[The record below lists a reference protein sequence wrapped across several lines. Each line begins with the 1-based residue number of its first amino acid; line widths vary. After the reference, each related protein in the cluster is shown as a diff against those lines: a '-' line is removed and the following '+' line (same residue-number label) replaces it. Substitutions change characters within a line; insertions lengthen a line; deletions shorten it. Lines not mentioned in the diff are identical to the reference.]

1 MIPNPQSSKH
11 EFFKEVTKELFE
23 NIYIV
28 VDLKSFKNYT
38 KSQRE
43 VRWKIENEIRSFQ
56 RLQYLYKTAKD
67 GN

>member
-1 MIPNPQSSKH
+1 MSFL
-11 EFFKEVTKELFE
+11 EEVTELFE
-23 NIYIV
+23 NTYIL

-56 RLQYLYKTAKD
+56 RLQPLYKTSKD

>member
-1 MIPNPQSSKH
+1 MIPNPQPSKH
-11 EFFKEVTKELFE
+11 EFFKEVAKELFE
-23 NIYIV
+23 NIYIA

-38 KSQRE
+38 QSQRE